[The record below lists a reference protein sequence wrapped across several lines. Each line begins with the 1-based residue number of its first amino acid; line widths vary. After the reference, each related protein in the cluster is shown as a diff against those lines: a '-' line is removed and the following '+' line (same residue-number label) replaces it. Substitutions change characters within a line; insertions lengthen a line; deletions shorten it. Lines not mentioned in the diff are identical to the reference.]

1 MNSHFRVVPLAAA
14 LTVLVTLAVAP
25 ARGTPALL
33 APEAVHPGDRAVVRT
48 VFEGARIDSFEAVI
62 LGTLDA
68 GRSQGVTILGRA
80 TSENAIRTGIA
91 QGMSGSPVYV
101 GGKLIGALSSG
112 YAYSREP
119 IFGVTPIGE
128 MLAVLDHPDLTREG
142 DASTGMSGA
151 EPSAMAALP
160 RFREMR
166 WANEVA
172 PTQLGVVPGSSR
184 NAIGEPALPGA
195 AGSLTRLAIP
205 LACGGMNP
213 LAADLVNRWLG
224 PLGLAAVPGGRSTG
238 TGPGAEALVPG
249 APVAIDLLRGD
260 LQMTAIGTVTWR
272 EGDRILIFGHPLFQ
286 AGDVR
291 MPLATATITTIVPSG
306 QISFKLGNRG
316 REVGAITQDRRP
328 AVAGVIGPV
337 ARLLPFR
344 VDVVGTT
351 AAPKRFHFEMIEDRT
366 LAPLIAGIAG
376 VNTLLESG
384 GTGAGQTVDWTLR
397 LHRSGAPPLEL
408 HDVIAGD
415 SPVNDLATAI
425 GAPLR
430 FLMGNPYERLRLDS
444 LEITLKTTPRR
455 EAWTLR
461 SARLLESSVKPGS
474 MLHVDCELEAW
485 RGGIQHRTLEL
496 PVAEELPD
504 GRYALWIGGGTELS
518 RFEAARLPGRYHIES
533 LDDGWRRLAAT
544 RSSDALYLALTAR
557 APEVT
562 TEGRDY
568 PELPLFAVSLM
579 ADDASAGERIRRGDL
594 AWLALRRVP
603 VPGALR
609 GELQLNVVVESH
621 GSLAQP

>member
-1 MNSHFRVVPLAAA
+1 MNEPARSISIVALFGLIASIAA
-14 LTVLVTLAVAP
+14 LP
-25 ARGTPALL
+25 AFATPALL
-33 APEAVHPGDRAVVRT
+33 SPEGVHPGDRAVVRT

-80 TSENAIRTGIA
+80 TSANAIRTGIA

-119 IFGVTPIGE
+119 IFGITPIGE
-128 MLAVLDHPDLTREG
+128 MLDVLAHPDLTREG

-151 EPSAMAALP
+151 EPSAMVALP
-160 RFREMR
+160 RFRMMS
-166 WANEVA
+166 WANETPLPPPGTLQDTA
-172 PTQLGVVPGSSR
+172 PFAAG
-184 NAIGEPALPGA
+184 APAAPPAPGA
-195 AGSLTRLAIP
+195 LTRLAIP

-213 LAADLVNRWLG
+213 LTAELVNRWLG
-224 PLGLAAVPGGRSTG
+224 PLGLAAVPGGRSTA

-272 EGDRILIFGHPLFQ
+272 EGNRILIFGHPLFQ

-316 REVGAITQDRRP
+316 REVGAVTQDRRP
-328 AVAGVIGPV
+328 AVAGTIGPT

-344 VDVVGTT
+344 VDVAGTT
-351 AAPKRFHFEMIEDRT
+351 AAPQRFRFEMIEDRT

-384 GTGAGQTVDWTLR
+384 GTGAGQTVQWNMR
-397 LHRSGAPPLEL
+397 LYRAGAPTLEL
-408 HDVIAGD
+408 HDVISGD
-415 SPVNDLATAI
+415 SPVNDLAVAL

-444 LEITLKTTPRR
+444 LAITLKTTPRR

-461 SARLLESSVKPGS
+461 SARLLESSVKPGGT
-474 MLHVDCELEAW
+474 LHVDCELEAW

-496 PVAEELPD
+496 PVAVELPD
-504 GRYALWIGGGTELS
+504 GRYALWLGGGTELS
-518 RFEAARLPGRYHIES
+518 RFEAARLPGRYRIES
-533 LDDGWRRLAAT
+533 LGDAWRRIATT
-544 RSSDALYLALTAR
+544 RSSDALYAGLTAR

-568 PELPLFAVSLM
+568 PELPLFALSLM
-579 ADDASAGERIRRGDL
+579 ADDAAAGERIRRGDL
-594 AWLALRRVP
+594 AWLAQQQQP
-603 VPGALR
+603 VTGTLR

>member
-1 MNSHFRVVPLAAA
+1 MNSRIRVASLAVV
-14 LTVLVTLAVAP
+14 LTVLVAFAVAP

-33 APEAVHPGDRAVVRT
+33 APDGVHPGDRAVVRT

-62 LGTLDA
+62 LGSLDA
-68 GRSQGVTILGRA
+68 GRSQGITILGRA
-80 TSENAIRTGIA
+80 TSPNAIRTGIA

-112 YAYSREP
+112 YSYSREP
-119 IFGVTPIGE
+119 IFGITPIGE
-128 MLAVLDHPDLTREG
+128 MLAVLEHPDRTREG

-151 EPSAMAALP
+151 EPSARAVLP
-160 RFREMR
+160 RFREMS
-166 WANEVA
+166 WGGDALHPSSA
-172 PTQLGVVPGSSR
+172 GTPGPAQLTG
-184 NAIGEPALPGA
+184 GEPSSSSSA
-195 AGSLTRLAIP
+195 ASLTRLNLP

-213 LAADLVNRWLG
+213 LAADLVSRWLS

-238 TGPGAEALVPG
+238 PGPGAEALVPG

-272 EGDRILIFGHPLFQ
+272 EGNRILIFGHPLFQ
-286 AGDVR
+286 AGDAR

-328 AVAGVIGPV
+328 AVAGVIGPL
-337 ARLLPFR
+337 ARMLPFR
-344 VDVVGTT
+344 IDVAGTT
-351 AAPKRFHFEMIEDRT
+351 AAAQRFRFEMIEDRT

-384 GTGAGQTVDWTLR
+384 GTGAGQTVDWTMR
-397 LHRSGAPPLEL
+397 LHRAGAPPLEL

-415 SPVNDLATAI
+415 SPVNDLAMAI

-461 SARLLESSVKPGS
+461 SARLLEPSVKAGG

-485 RGGIQHRTLEL
+485 RGETKHLTVEL
-496 PVAEELPD
+496 PVAAELPD
-504 GRYALWIGGGTELS
+504 GRYALWIGGGAELS
-518 RFEAARLPGRYHIES
+518 RFEAARLPGRYRIES
-533 LDDGWRRLAAT
+533 LPDGWRRLAAT

-568 PELPLFAVSLM
+568 PELPLFALSLM
-579 ADDASAGERIRRGDL
+579 ADDAYAGERIRRGDL
-594 AWLALRRVP
+594 AWLAQRRVP
-603 VPGALR
+603 VSGVLR